1 MSLDTFN
8 DEALFKKMKESAMT
22 DKEDK
27 EFALQTIMLLSALES
42 WSFSSQVRLPDY
54 LHERLADVVEHLSKK
69 VLHEEQ

>member
-8 DEALFKKMKESAMT
+8 DEALFKKMKERAMT

-27 EFALQTIMLLSALES
+27 EFALQTIMLLSALEIL
-42 WSFSSQVRLPDY
+42 SFSNQVRLPDY

-69 VLHEEQ
+69 VLHE

>member
-8 DEALFKKMKESAMT
+8 DEALFKKMKERAMT

-27 EFALQTIMLLSALES
+27 EFSLQTIMLLSALES
-42 WSFSSQVRLPDY
+42 WSFSNQVRLPDY

-69 VLHEEQ
+69 VLHE